1 MENKQKKIVNY
12 YQKSMIELDKIKRDN
27 KDVSICLHVCCGPCS
42 THPLEFLT
50 QYFKNIVLVYNN
62 SNIYPSEEY
71 ARRLE
76 ELERYIDIFNKENEG
91 KIELVK
97 FDYDNVSYN
106 QFLGQYGAI
115 KEGGIRCIEC
125 YKKRMDQAYKYAND
139 RGLDYFTTVMTIS
152 RQKNSQ
158 ILNEIGLELS
168 KKYTTKYFVSDF
180 KKKKGIDRKKE
191 LIEKY
196 NMYNQEYCGCIY
208 SYQEYKVKMGEK

>member
-1 MENKQKKIVNY
+1 MKI
-12 YQKSMIELDKIKRDN
+12 L
-27 KDVSICLHVCCGPCS
+27 LHSCCGPCS

-71 ARRLE
+71 SRRLE
-76 ELERYIDIFNKENEG
+76 ELERYIEIFNRENNG
-91 KIELVK
+91 KIELIK
-97 FDYDNVSYN
+97 FDYDNLSYN
-106 QFLGQYGAI
+106 QFLGRYGAV

-125 YKKRMDQAYKYAND
+125 YKKRMDEAYKYAND

-180 KKKKGIDRKKE
+180 KKKNGYKRSLELSKE
-191 LIEKY
+191 YGLY
-196 NMYNQEYCGCIY
+196 RQDYCGCIY
-208 SYQEYKVKMGEK
+208 SKQEREIMI